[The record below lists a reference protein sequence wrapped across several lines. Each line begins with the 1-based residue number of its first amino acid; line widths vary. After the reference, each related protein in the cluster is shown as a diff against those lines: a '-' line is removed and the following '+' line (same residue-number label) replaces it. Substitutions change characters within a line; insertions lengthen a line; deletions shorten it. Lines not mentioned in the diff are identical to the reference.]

1 MSLVTVVATE
11 YFLSVVTDGR
21 EMRNGEVV
29 GEQHPK
35 CKQYSNVLVAY
46 AGTKQPAEIIISLL
60 EKEGVLERG
69 DLAEIATYVQHLFN
83 APELEKFK
91 LLFAFGGLDAEG
103 EITFHTID
111 STHKILKKF
120 TPKHGQISFAVLG
133 NQDAA
138 NLFQLRLAQIE
149 AGPSITEAQRIQS
162 EINEQVSKNAIGVNN
177 TLFKFS
183 IEKS

>member
-1 MSLVTVVATE
+1 MSLVSIIATE
-11 YFLSVVTDGR
+11 QFISVVTDGR

-35 CKQYSNVLVAY
+35 CMQFSNILIAY
-46 AGTKQPAEIIISLL
+46 AGVKQPAEIVISLL

-83 APELEKFK
+83 APALKTFK
-91 LLFAFGGLDAEG
+91 LLFAFGGLDTKG

-120 TPKHGQISFAVLG
+120 TPKNGQVSFAVLG

-138 NLFQLRLAQIE
+138 NLFQHRLAQIE
-149 AGPSITEAQRIQS
+149 AGLSMTEAQSIQT

-177 TLFKFS
+177 TLFKFF